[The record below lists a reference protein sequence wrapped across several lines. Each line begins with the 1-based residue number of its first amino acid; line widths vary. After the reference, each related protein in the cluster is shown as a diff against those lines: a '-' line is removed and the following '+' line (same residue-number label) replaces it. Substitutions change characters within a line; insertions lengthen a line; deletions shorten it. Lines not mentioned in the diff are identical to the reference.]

1 MTPRSEKHGR
11 VTKTG
16 ISNLIL
22 YSINQSFMGWGK
34 LCYSTQKGK
43 EKKKD
48 QGNSKDLLNVQTV
61 TLTSVLAR

>member
-1 MTPRSEKHGR
+1 MTPRPEKHGR

-43 EKKKD
+43 EKRKIKGI
-48 QGNSKDLLNVQTV
+48 Q
-61 TLTSVLAR
+61 RIY